1 MPRIEHLF
9 LDRDGVVIE
18 DRHYL
23 ADPDGVVLLPG
34 VPQALAEARDVGVR
48 LYLVSNQSGI
58 GRGYFTREACLACQR
73 RLEELLAEHGVRFA
87 DADFCP
93 HAPEE
98 GCACRKPGAGMW
110 LGMAERHGL
119 RPETCAMVGDKAS
132 DIAFARNCGF
142 AAAVLVLTGKG
153 AEQARQLGLPPLP
166 PLPEGRECLPLTH
179 EPGFQ
184 PQWPDALARN
194 LGAACRGLL
203 LGQAGGQGA

>member
-23 ADPDGVVLLPG
+23 ADPGGVVLLPG
-34 VPQALAEARDVGVR
+34 VPQALAGARDAGVR

-73 RLEELLAEHGVRFA
+73 RLDELLAEQGIHFT

-98 GCACRKPGAGMW
+98 GCACRKPGTGMW
-110 LGMAERHGL
+110 LSMAKRHGL
-119 RPETCAMVGDKAS
+119 RPEICAMVGDKAS

-142 AAAVLVLTGKG
+142 AAAVLVLSGKG

-166 PLPEGRECLPLTH
+166 EGRECLPLAAK
-179 EPGFQ
+179 PGFR
-184 PQWPDALARN
+184 PQWPDVLAWD
-194 LGAACRGLL
+194 LGAACRWLL
-203 LGQAGGQGA
+203 DSEVGGQGA